1 MGPYIT
7 EMKATDS
14 KGEWQRE
21 DKILLHHEGLM
32 SLQWKQLHPLRH
44 EKGGNTTGGREMAIS
59 HEPKNELG
67 TGRDGLNKYE
77 GLESSET

>member
-44 EKGGNTTGGREMAIS
+44 EKGGNTTEGGKWLLAMS
-59 HEPKNELG
+59 QKM
-67 TGRDGLNKYE
+67 K
-77 GLESSET
+77 

>member
-44 EKGGNTTGGREMAIS
+44 EKGGNTTEGG
-59 HEPKNELG
+59 NG
-67 TGRDGLNKYE
+67 Y
-77 GLESSET
+77 